1 MKYFILILSLL
12 AAVILMGCQ
21 SGKNN
26 EPAPV
31 PEKPA
36 ETVLQEEKE
45 EPAEEAKEEAKV
57 GAKTTESGL
66 GIEDAT
72 LGEGDAVKDGDT
84 VKVHYTGLLKDGKVF
99 DSSKERHEPFEFT
112 VGAGEVIK
120 GWDEGLVG
128 MKKGGKRLLT
138 IPAELA
144 YGDREVGDIP
154 ANSTLYFEIELLE
167 IIK

>member
-36 ETVLQEEKE
+36 ETVSQEEKE

-84 VKVHYTGLLKDGKVF
+84 VKVHYTGLLKD
-99 DSSKERHEPFEFT
+99 
-112 VGAGEVIK
+112 
-120 GWDEGLVG
+120 
-128 MKKGGKRLLT
+128 
-138 IPAELA
+138 
-144 YGDREVGDIP
+144 
-154 ANSTLYFEIELLE
+154 
-167 IIK
+167 